1 MFGNNDKKD
10 DNQQPDLEVP
20 TPDQVDE
27 NAAQPTDDQPA
38 VSTDTDWQHP
48 GTPLTDDQ
56 PAEEKPEDKPEEN
69 KDESAPISDVLSP
82 AGGFPRSTDTQV
94 ASHPDN
100 AAPAPPPAPPAGD
113 LIDNEDPI
121 VNDLIDIRQH
131 ALTELAPLL
140 DQLDQLSAEDRF
152 RIIML
157 VIQASDD
164 KKLIKEAY
172 EAAHGI
178 TDEKVRAQAL
188 FDLVNEINYFTQPP
202 DA

>member
-1 MFGNNDKKD
+1 MFGKDDDKKD
-10 DNQQPDLEVP
+10 DKQQPDLEVP

-27 NAAQPTDDQPA
+27 AVEDQPA

-48 GTPLTDDQ
+48 GTPI
-56 PAEEKPEDKPEEN
+56 EEDKPADD
-69 KDESAPISDVLSP
+69 KSAEGPISDVVSP
-82 AGGFPRSTDTQV
+82 AGGFPRSTGSQM
-94 ASHPDN
+94 ASHPGDS
-100 AAPAPPPAPPAGD
+100 AVPTPPPAPAGHD
-113 LIDNEDPI
+113 LIDTEDPI

-140 DQLDQLSAEDRF
+140 DQLDQLSPEDRF

-178 TDEKVRAQAL
+178 TDEKIRAQAL
-188 FDLVNEINYFTQPP
+188 FDLVNEINYFTAPP
-202 DA
+202 EA

>member
-1 MFGNNDKKD
+1 MFGNNDKQD

-20 TPDQVDE
+20 TPDQID
-27 NAAQPTDDQPA
+27 AADDQPA

-48 GTPLTDDQ
+48 GAPLNDDK
-56 PAEEKPEDKPEEN
+56 PAEDDKAG
-69 KDESAPISDVLSP
+69 DDSAPISDVLSP

-94 ASHPDN
+94 SSHQGTSM
-100 AAPAPPPAPPAGD
+100 PPLAPPAHD
-113 LIDNEDPI
+113 LIDNADPV
-121 VNDLIDIRQH
+121 VNDLVEIRQH

-157 VIQASDD
+157 VIQAGDD

-178 TDEKVRAQAL
+178 TDDKVRAQAL

-202 DA
+202 EA